1 MRVMGQ
7 YLIQMGFTNYK
18 RISWIKETILNYL
31 SFADTTVQPGH
42 LQCPLVEMGFTT
54 SLCISRCIGISR
66 LALISVSMVA
76 LISTP
81 RAALAKYL
89 QMSAG
94 AVFHFRSWEDVVS

>member
-1 MRVMGQ
+1 M
-7 YLIQMGFTNYK
+7 F
-18 RISWIKETILNYL
+18 
-31 SFADTTVQPGH
+31 
-42 LQCPLVEMGFTT
+42 CLVVIFME
-54 SLCISRCIGISR
+54 L
-66 LALISVSMVA
+66 LVA